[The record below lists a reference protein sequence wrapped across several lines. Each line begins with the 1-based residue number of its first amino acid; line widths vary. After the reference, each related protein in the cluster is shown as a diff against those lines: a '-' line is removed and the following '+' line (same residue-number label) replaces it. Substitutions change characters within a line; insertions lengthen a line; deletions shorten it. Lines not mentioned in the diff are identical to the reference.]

1 MENRAVPARWDTRQS
16 CLLNELIQGRGFRP
30 GEYALFGVAGEGT
43 FLPISRPGEEVEE
56 ASGLVIDR
64 RGRVFAFWLGWDV
77 ERQEPALIDWK
88 EIAPEPRWHTDAE
101 YQNARR
107 QLGLLPT

>member
-16 CLLNELIQGRGFRP
+16 PLLHTLIQAKGLRP
-30 GEYALFGVAGEGT
+30 GEYALFDVTGEGT

-77 ERQEPALIDWK
+77 ERQEPALIDWE
-88 EIAPEPRWHTDAE
+88 EIPPEPRWQTDAE
-101 YQNARR
+101 YQKARQR
-107 QLGLLPT
+107 VGLLSV